1 MIRLYKW
8 ILKKMEDKDIYIGFA
23 RREYYGSSTTLHRR
37 K

>member
-23 RREYYGSSTTLHRR
+23 RREYYGSNTTFYRR